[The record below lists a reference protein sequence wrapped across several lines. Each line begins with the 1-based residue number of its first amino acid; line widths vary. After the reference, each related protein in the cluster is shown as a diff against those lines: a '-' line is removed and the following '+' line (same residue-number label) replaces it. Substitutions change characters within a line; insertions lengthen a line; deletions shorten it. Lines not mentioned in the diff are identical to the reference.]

1 MTPLRRL
8 PVVLL
13 AVSICL
19 ISLSQVSGRERGP
32 AADDALL
39 AVEALDDRGCS
50 TDQTARAACDRAA
63 GLLGTLLESGEYLAV
78 AVACG
83 KLDDGDALP
92 NNSLTICAAAEARLG
107 SDAEASSYLKRHVA
121 VATTGGVGCES
132 ANLEAADILVAS
144 TRFVAAQP
152 FLDAAAGCAESSGSD
167 DAIALRRRQF
177 ENCLNVRDAKCA
189 ARAADELGV
198 GQGVFVVGMYLD
210 RDMAAAAVGPAR
222 AMLADGVASLDELG
236 VLAETFLAARQPAQL
251 AAAAQACLK
260 GCPGVDTL
268 AVASVLAR
276 VGASGDAAAFAK
288 RNIDRFTVPEEAPF
302 EIAFFLLKASDT
314 DRAMDMF
321 LNWTMSGDAGAT
333 GIVAVQRQERVQK
346 RMIGEGR
353 FDAAVRF
360 TVKVRGAGG
369 RLTPGMAPDVVGA
382 ALRIDRKEDA
392 AVFASEGLRD
402 EKECGPLRYRIALQF
417 LDYDEHEESAKLL
430 EPCGVGQVSA
440 SPDPLLPARVHLLRA
455 KLIRKGALKGD
466 LDGEVKAAFDGALGN
481 ADLVILID
489 RFAASAGVGRD
500 AAEVAVRAMAAASPD
515 DPEIQR
521 RLAQSCIE
529 NGDERCAM
537 SALEKFISLGQPDG
551 SAVATATDMLLTA
564 GRRSAALSLLDKD
577 RRFERM
583 PPAQAYS
590 VGNECLK
597 AGDPDCVARYIDIF
611 LRGPVSDEVAY
622 FVLADALLQ
631 GGFLELAE
639 RTVDVAAKAFPNDA
653 TGRGPLIKGRIAL
666 SRGDRAA
673 ADALFERAISSSS
686 LRTLLI
692 LSVALEFS
700 RLGELSGA
708 LKWFDKGIRDESAST
723 RATLYHSWIDTLRRL
738 GRANEITIDPLNG
751 VAVNDFAEF
760 SDTLSLLA
768 DSGRADVAL
777 ELARRLKSAV
787 PASGLGPVLLSIVQY
802 QCQLHDASGAVEAA
816 EAVCAFNITFSGDT
830 CVRAAS
836 MLRASGMDLDVKGLV
851 GRINSGAYSQISREG
866 LPGLVLLTL
875 LEYGVEDAFKV
886 IEKANEFG
894 DEAVKTLLDSSR
906 QLRVMVGNER
916 WQRMVGKL
924 VSDGVIQDDWL
935 RALIMTDA
943 AFGAGD
949 KKKGRAAMDAAL
961 SSMRADRFMVMS
973 LLLSQGEFE
982 LADHVFKG
990 ATDRQL
996 AGWNAS
1002 QLVVA
1007 YTMYVDRDRPDDAA
1021 SVLTRYVA
1029 VSEDKG
1035 LALQT
1040 TMAVA
1045 LSSGDYRIGLR
1056 QGKEIPEETMAPM
1069 FRGFQARTLWLT
1081 GQNEA
1086 ALAQFRLLAPQTA
1099 AEIDKPWASDVI
1111 RFLAARASSSDELAD
1126 ILDSVASNVTVMP
1139 SWLAFTLAS
1148 VDAARDGSAHQLRG
1162 RNRVFGILEGMRSVS
1177 AISDSEGR
1185 PGISEW
1191 VQAEALN
1198 GRAGSLAAE
1207 ALQRRGAA
1215 FAQTAL
1221 YAACL
1226 DGDDTTMRQAMA
1238 RMCLPSAGKA
1248 DCVPAS
1254 GADLLSIA
1262 GILHSC
1268 GKWKEAA
1275 DHAMRFLAVERSK
1288 VDDMSVAARIA
1299 VQARAMSGGQN
1310 PLKNE
1315 IVDSLTDD
1323 RVVRASLRMAVA
1335 EASGQ
1340 TDLAIRAW
1348 DEMFILNQTSS
1359 RIALEAI
1366 QKRLDSG
1373 APDVAGKAAAIV
1385 KGLPFASEI
1394 YDDVFRL
1401 FMGAFRFD
1409 QAGEF
1414 LDLVKDAYRQPFQ
1427 LDINRFKVQCESGDT
1442 AGAIATARAL
1452 AGKAGDPTHM
1462 MTGLLESAARC
1473 GRLVVVLE
1481 LSKDLVRD
1489 GAALR
1494 LVPDETEIS
1503 MYPLWFLDSVLPGA
1517 ALARDLLDTFYA
1529 AASDKELFCSKM
1541 TDGLVKGY
1549 IDADN
1554 SHSANISRLFKDGRC
1569 GGRVSLRFDDFRRA
1583 ISGPFFGLNS
1593 MASKPSTS
1601 EMTEMVRAATLTAL
1615 LDGRVDDAIGWLDG
1629 ARELGLI
1636 PVDIVS
1642 VALEAGSL
1650 LLDRPA
1656 PPAPDVSRFARFAIG
1671 LIDDALRDDDAYL
1684 LARAQMLAAVGD
1696 FEEFST
1702 VMQSRIDL
1710 EPTNPHYRNTV
1721 AYSLSVN
1728 RYARPTFDRDIKA
1741 AIALAGTSRPGYL
1754 ETRAWGLHVYGDR
1767 KKALAAQKEASM
1779 LWSLSAMSAGL
1790 PECWNHLAVMYETA
1804 GQRTDAIEAYRRS
1817 FQSSTGW
1824 DWHSIMSARRLK
1836 QLGFFKT
1843 EAESAR

>member
-1 MTPLRRL
+1 MTSLRRL

-13 AVSICL
+13 AVSVCQFP
-19 ISLSQVSGRERGP
+19 LSQVSGREGGP
-32 AADDALL
+32 IADDALL
-39 AVEALDDRGCS
+39 AVEVLDGRGCS
-50 TDQTARAACDRAA
+50 ADQTAEAACARAA

-78 AVACG
+78 AVACVR
-83 KLDDGDALP
+83 LDDGDALP
-92 NNSLTICAAAEARLG
+92 NDSLTTCAAAEARLG

-121 VATTGGVGCES
+121 VATTAGVGCEA
-132 ANLEAADILVAS
+132 ANLDAADILVAS

-152 FLDAAAGCAESSGSD
+152 FLEAAAGCAESSGSD
-167 DAIALRRRQF
+167 DAVALRRRQF

-222 AMLADGVASLDELG
+222 AMLADGVDSLDELG
-236 VLAETFLAARQPAQL
+236 VLAETFLAARQPAQI
-251 AAAAQACLK
+251 AAAAQACLE

-288 RNIDRFTVPEEAPF
+288 RNIDRFMIPGDAPL
-302 EIAFFLLKASDT
+302 EIAFFLLKASET
-314 DRAMDMF
+314 DKALAMF
-321 LNWTMSGDAGAT
+321 LNWIVGTDADAT
-333 GIVAVQRQERVQK
+333 GVGAIQRQERVQK
-346 RMIGEGR
+346 RLIGEGR

-360 TVKVRGAGG
+360 TVKLRDAGG
-369 RLTPGMAPDVVGA
+369 QLSPAMAPDVVGA
-382 ALRIDRKEDA
+382 ALKIDRKDDA
-392 AVFASEGLRD
+392 AVFATEGLRD

-417 LDYDEHEESAKLL
+417 LDYDEHEGSAKLL
-430 EPCGVGQVSA
+430 EPCGVGHVSA

-455 KLIRKGALKGD
+455 RLIRKGALKGD
-466 LDGEVKAAFDGALGN
+466 LDGEVKAAFDGAHGN

-489 RFAASAGVGRD
+489 RFASSAGVGRE
-500 AAEVAVRAMAAASPD
+500 AADVAVRAMAAASPD

-529 NGDERCAM
+529 TGDERCAM
-537 SALEKFISLGQPDG
+537 SALERFISLGQPDG

-564 GRRSAALSLLDKD
+564 GQRSAALSLLDKG

-583 PPAQAYS
+583 PPAQAYA
-590 VGNECLK
+590 VGNDCLK

-611 LRGPVSDEVAY
+611 LRGPVSDEVGY

-631 GGFLELAE
+631 GGFLELAD

-666 SRGDRAA
+666 SRGDRVA
-673 ADALFERAISSSS
+673 ADALFERAISGSS
-686 LRTLLI
+686 LRSLLI

-700 RLGELSGA
+700 RLGELTGA
-708 LKWFDKGIRDESAST
+708 LKWFEKGVKDESAST
-723 RATLYHSWIDTLRRL
+723 RATLYRGWVDTLRRL

-751 VAVNDFAEF
+751 VPVNDFAEF

-787 PASGLGPVLLSIVQY
+787 PASGLGPILLSMVQY
-802 QCQLHDASGAVEAA
+802 QCQLHDASGAIEAA
-816 EAVCAFNITFSGDT
+816 EAVCAFNVTFSGDT

-836 MLRASGMDLDVKGLV
+836 MLRASGMTLDVKGLV
-851 GRINSGAYSQISREG
+851 GRINSGAYSQISRDG

-894 DEAVKTLLDSSR
+894 DDAVKALLDSLP
-906 QLRVMVGNER
+906 QLRVMVGNEL

-924 VSDGVIQDDWL
+924 VDDGFIQDEWL
-935 RALIMTDA
+935 RALVMTDA

-949 KKKGRAAMDAAL
+949 EKHGRAAMDDAL
-961 SSMRADRFMVMS
+961 SSTRADRFAVMS
-973 LLLSQGEFE
+973 LLLAQGEFE
-982 LADHVFKG
+982 LADKVLKDT
-990 ATDRQL
+990 TDSQL
-996 AGWNAS
+996 ADWDAWRLS
-1002 QLVVA
+1002 AA

-1021 SVLTRYVA
+1021 SLLVRYVA
-1029 VSEDKG
+1029 GSKDKA

-1045 LSSGDYRIGLR
+1045 FTTGDYRVGLSK
-1056 QGKEIPEETMAPM
+1056 GTGIPDDVIAPM
-1069 FRGFQARTLWLT
+1069 FRGLQAKTLWLT
-1081 GQNEA
+1081 GQKDA

-1099 AEIDKPWASDVI
+1099 SEIDKPWASDVVK
-1111 RFLAARASSSDELAD
+1111 FLAARASSSAELAD
-1126 ILDSVASNVTVMP
+1126 ILDSVASDVTVMP
-1139 SWLAFTLAS
+1139 SWFAFTLAS
-1148 VDAARDGSAHQLRG
+1148 VEAACDGNARQPRG
-1162 RNRVFGILEGMRSVS
+1162 RDRAFRILEGTRSVS
-1177 AISDSEGR
+1177 AVSDSQGR
-1185 PGISEW
+1185 PDISEW
-1191 VQAEALN
+1191 VRAEALH

-1226 DGDDTTMRQAMA
+1226 DDDDATMRQAMA
-1238 RMCLPSAGKA
+1238 RMCQPAAGKA

-1254 GADLLSIA
+1254 GTDLLAVA

-1275 DHAMRFLAVERSK
+1275 DHAMRFLTVEKSK
-1288 VDDMSVAARIA
+1288 VEDMSEAARIA

-1315 IVDSLTDD
+1315 TVDSLTDD
-1323 RVVRASLRMAVA
+1323 RIVRASLRMAVA
-1335 EASGQ
+1335 EPSGQ
-1340 TDLAIRAW
+1340 ADLAIRGW
-1348 DEMFILNQTSS
+1348 DEMLVLNQTSS
-1359 RIALEAI
+1359 QIALEAI
-1366 QKRLDSG
+1366 RKRLDSG

-1385 KGLPFASEI
+1385 RGLPFANEI
-1394 YDDVFRL
+1394 YDEVFRL
-1401 FMGAFRFD
+1401 LMGSFRFG
-1409 QAGEF
+1409 QAEEF
-1414 LDLVKDAYRQPFQ
+1414 LNLVKDAYRQPFEF
-1427 LDINRFKVQCESGDT
+1427 DINRFKLQCESGDSV
-1442 AGAIATARAL
+1442 GAIATARGL
-1452 AGKAGDPTHM
+1452 SGKVGDPTHI

-1473 GRLVVVLE
+1473 GRLEVVLA

-1494 LVPDETEIS
+1494 LIPGETETS
-1503 MYPLWFLDSVLPGA
+1503 LYPVWFLDLALPGS

-1529 AASDKELFCSKM
+1529 AASDKEQFCSKM
-1541 TDGLVKGY
+1541 TDGLVKDY
-1549 IDADN
+1549 IATDN
-1554 SHSANISRLFKDGRC
+1554 SHPANIARLFKDGRC
-1569 GGRVSLRFDDFRRA
+1569 GGRVSLRFDDLRRA
-1583 ISGPFFGLNS
+1583 LSGPFFGQNS
-1593 MASKPSTS
+1593 MASKPSTI
-1601 EMTEMVRAATLTAL
+1601 EMTQMVRAATLTAL
-1615 LDGRVDDAIGWLDG
+1615 LDGRVDDAIGWLEG
-1629 ARELGLI
+1629 AREMGLI
-1636 PVDIVS
+1636 PIDIVS
-1642 VALEAGSL
+1642 VALEAGML

-1656 PPAPDVSRFARFAIG
+1656 LPATEVSRFARFAIG
-1671 LIDDALRDDDAYL
+1671 LIDDMLGDDDAYL
-1684 LARAQMLAAVGD
+1684 LARAQMLAAAGD

-1728 RYARPTFDRDIKA
+1728 RLARPTFDREIKA
-1741 AIALAGTSRPGYL
+1741 AIALAGISRPGYL

-1767 KKALAAQKEASM
+1767 RKALAAQKEASM
-1779 LWSLSAMSAGL
+1779 SWSVSGMSAGL
-1790 PECWNHLAVMYETA
+1790 PECWNHLAVMYDTA
-1804 GQRTDAIEAYRRS
+1804 GQRTDAVEAYRRS

-1824 DWHSIMSARRLK
+1824 DWHAIMSARRLK